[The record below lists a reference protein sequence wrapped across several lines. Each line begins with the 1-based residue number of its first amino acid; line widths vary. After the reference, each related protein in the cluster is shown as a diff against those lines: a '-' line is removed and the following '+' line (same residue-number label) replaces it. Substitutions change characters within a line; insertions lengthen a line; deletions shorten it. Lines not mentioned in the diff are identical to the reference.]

1 MSVIIQEPTSSSSP
15 LPLVIV
21 RDFAFDPLDARFHG
35 QVPLVTTGTVLGDAD
50 TAVAVAAVTKGSDF
64 SRKGDVTGTVC
75 PTTVAGSDLNAASD
89 VTSADRQGDTNDMCQ
104 DGPDSDSEEWMRRE
118 GWEWK
123 WSYTS
128 SRTSTTAA
136 TATTTTASSASSSAE
151 TATSSPKSHRMS
163 GTRSSAMSTTARPR
177 SLPVTS
183 TSILKSSDLEDIV
196 LPLIAS
202 AITKR
207 LGRTSIMGGNSNSG
221 VSSDTA
227 MLTTR
232 RLRAVFPFVKAAKYE
247 MSIDAGDEVIVL
259 DWPQR
264 EADGDF
270 FSDAPTPM
278 VSDDGVVS
286 EQCRSGQE
294 KGDARW
300 ASIDEFDLPAA
311 PAASKANDLV
321 YILSSDNVS
330 ITYVPP
336 IDEIAAQIVEY
347 LGYNKSYGAGWLT
360 GLKLRLYGKWD
371 TAVSTVVSEDDAAA
385 GSTRYVSNSRL
396 SAYHASVSVR
406 LRGIGLIPGN
416 YCETP

>member
-89 VTSADRQGDTNDMCQ
+89 VTSADRQGDTNDM
-104 DGPDSDSEEWMRRE
+104 
-118 GWEWK
+118 
-123 WSYTS
+123 
-128 SRTSTTAA
+128 
-136 TATTTTASSASSSAE
+136 
-151 TATSSPKSHRMS
+151 MS